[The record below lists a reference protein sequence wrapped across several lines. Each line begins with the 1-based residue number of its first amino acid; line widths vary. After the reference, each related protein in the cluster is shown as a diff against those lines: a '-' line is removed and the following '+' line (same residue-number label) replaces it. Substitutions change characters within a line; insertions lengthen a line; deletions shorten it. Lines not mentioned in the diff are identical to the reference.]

1 MREIVKFIMGN
12 WAVVLPVSIL
22 VLVLPFVASKYFP
35 NNPVISAVRQVFKVF
50 FTNRI
55 NVLVIFVSVYL
66 FGFFSAIINEQFS
79 IGEAIFGTTYGIVL
93 YGMMFW
99 IGFIV
104 CILVLD
110 IVLFSFH
117 TEPKYTT
124 YKLAIEWVLISSP
137 FIYWVVRYNQWIFL
151 VAVLAFLIGQYLRR
165 PYIFKILQ

>member
-1 MREIVKFIMGN
+1 MREIVKFIMSN
-12 WAVVLPVSIL
+12 WAVVLPVTVL
-22 VLVLPFVASKYFP
+22 VLVLPFVVSKYFP
-35 NNPVISAVRQVFKVF
+35 NNPAISNIKQVFKVV

-99 IGFIV
+99 TGFIM

-110 IVLFSFH
+110 IVLFSFY

-151 VAVLAFLIGQYLRR
+151 VAVLAFLAGQYLRR
-165 PYIFKILQ
+165 PYIIRILE